1 MQNACAHHY
10 FIKQQN
16 KRKVKGITLRELLK
30 WKQFC
35 IYVPTRN
42 LHTKIMQEEH
52 DMSVVRHHGEKN
64 MTMAIGNGS
73 IGWRCRNIKNT
84 CASNAKQ
91 YSPFIERSLDFI
103 DLSPF

>member
-1 MQNACAHHY
+1 MQTLCAILIGEGNLKWNIKETYLQNASAHHY
-10 FIKQQN
+10 FIKLQN

-30 WKQFC
+30 WKQFR

-52 DMSVVRHHGEKN
+52 DMYVVKHHGEKT

-73 IGWRCRNIKNT
+73 IG
-84 CASNAKQ
+84 
-91 YSPFIERSLDFI
+91 
-103 DLSPF
+103 